1 MAARRRL
8 TDDEVIQE
16 LDRQASEKQIKVDRA
31 RCVLALNR
39 HDSAVVPVKR
49 LLASLGFMENAV
61 AESSCTKSAK
71 AQRHDD
77 RLKALQGARVME
89 KTSALGGGIPPRFQT
104 LGSLTVP
111 LLQVRATFLSPTLL
125 SRGNLRDLGKKSPEG
140 SAIAVGR
147 LIEFMTGC
155 GPSLLLDGVLRTW
168 HGLDEY
174 LKRSA
179 IGRSNKWRLVQLPML
194 SYMHGLFKIAATIA
208 ESKIAITFVPSAT
221 TRELDISSCARAPT
235 VLPQAI
241 WRVESNWSEVLA
253 AIHVSS
259 DDSWELTCVTIFPE
273 IVVGAATKGFD
284 AICDGS
290 ARNSRGLDGAMDGQ
304 PKPKQLVLTTRSGG
318 TSDVDTLSILD
329 APRANQL
336 LEKGEGDE
344 VDKKL

>member
-1 MAARRRL
+1 
-8 TDDEVIQE
+8 
-16 LDRQASEKQIKVDRA
+16 
-31 RCVLALNR
+31 
-39 HDSAVVPVKR
+39 
-49 LLASLGFMENAV
+49 
-61 AESSCTKSAK
+61 
-71 AQRHDD
+71 
-77 RLKALQGARVME
+77 
-89 KTSALGGGIPPRFQT
+89 
-104 LGSLTVP
+104 
-111 LLQVRATFLSPTLL
+111 
-125 SRGNLRDLGKKSPEG
+125 
-140 SAIAVGR
+140 
-147 LIEFMTGC
+147 
-155 GPSLLLDGVLRTW
+155 
-168 HGLDEY
+168 
-174 LKRSA
+174 
-179 IGRSNKWRLVQLPML
+179 ML

-259 DDSWELTCVTIFPE
+259 DDSWELTCVTIFSE

-336 LEKGEGDE
+336 LEKEE
-344 VDKKL
+344 VDEDDESYEVADEKAESLAETALAMPSFVDEADMVPPSPSEDASAPPPPSKNNKLVNADEE